1 MQNIPLAL
9 KRSICPHLLKN
20 HHGKEETSM
29 AGKTQRRFTCFAVF
43 SLLLLSIFQC
53 SDIHRSAAEASE
65 VMPVTIRASARWEDI
80 TRDENGEALYKD
92 YGFFTVSISGTMT
105 LRNSPVV
112 TSGGQMVMPTENYAP
127 ENLTVSAIYEER
139 TENMRPPEDR
149 ECSNPVTLK
158 YQGSYFANI
167 TEGPSLTICN
177 FSSAAA
183 PFMKDLSPKEK
194 EFAAQINSNMMPDF
208 YQLAIGG
215 GDLAGPPREPK
226 VTGFHLTSDCDL
238 EQVEKAFPGFSI
250 GMQMK
255 LPPSGSMSGYRI
267 WDADTDGMNP
277 PSFGIHVSDMAD
289 HGGEAPY
296 HPAEGG
302 RRNVTYSISWNF
314 GGHSPAPGATAES
327 DDEEEEDDCKE
338 LQRRV
343 NEISVIMAAYS
354 NASIRDY
361 INDQNIDLATKKQI
375 YQEAVENAFMDANK
389 NNSEVADRISHAA
402 NVDGESVTPPFE
414 SRDPSGGTGNDL
426 EDDGGTLCQSEAL
439 EKKQS
444 QTNMEAVAGG
454 NLDGGENVWGHDLGS
469 VTIVDHCTGSP
480 VQIEVYDRNGNVVY
494 NQGVH
499 DAVACWQEKY
509 GDEAGRSRFEASLEH
524 ERTHVDQYV
533 KNGPI
538 DSIDE
543 LAQRELEAYQKE
555 MNEILEDMMDLD
567 C

>member
-9 KRSICPHLLKN
+9 KKFMRPHLLKN
-20 HHGKEETSM
+20 RDGKEKASM
-29 AGKTQRRFTCFAVF
+29 AKNMQQRFTCFAAF

-65 VMPVTIRASARWEDI
+65 VMPVTIRASARWEEI
-80 TRDENGEALYKD
+80 VRDGNGKALYRN
-92 YGFFTVSISGTMT
+92 YGFLTVSMSGTMA
-105 LRNSPVV
+105 LRDSPIVARD
-112 TSGGQMVMPTENYAP
+112 GIMVMPTENYAP
-127 ENLTVSAIYEER
+127 QNIAVSAVYEEG
-139 TENMRPPEDR
+139 TEDMEPPEER
-149 ECSNPVTLK
+149 KCPNPVILS
-158 YQGSYFANI
+158 YQGSCFASV
-167 TEGPSLTICN
+167 TDGLGLMICN
-177 FSSAAA
+177 FSSAAT
-183 PFMKDLSPKEK
+183 PFMQNLSPKEQ
-194 EFAAQINSNMMPDF
+194 EFAAQIGSSMTPDF
-208 YQLAIGG
+208 YQFSLS
-215 GDLAGPPREPK
+215 GDSWTGTPREPK
-226 VTGFHLTSDCDL
+226 VTGIRLKSEDCDF
-238 EQVEKAFPGFSI
+238 EHVEKSFPGFSI
-250 GMQMK
+250 GIQMK

-267 WDADTDGMNP
+267 WSADTDGKHP

-327 DDEEEEDDCKE
+327 DDEEEEDCEE

-343 NEISVIMAAYS
+343 NEISIIMAAYS

-361 INDQNIDLATKKQI
+361 VNDQDFDLATKKQI
-375 YQEAVENAFMDANK
+375 YQEAIENAFMDAIK
-389 NNSEVADRISHAA
+389 NNSEVTDQINRAA
-402 NVDGESVTPPFE
+402 NVDGESVTPFE
-414 SRDPSGGTGNDL
+414 SRDPSGVTGNDL
-426 EDDGGTLCQSEAL
+426 EDDGETLCQSEAL